1 MKRLLFSVA
10 AVAALLLVVG
20 GVSFAAPAKITIS
33 FWNGVGSP
41 ENVVLSKLIAEFNAT
56 NKDNITVQESVMD
69 WGTLYPK
76 LLLDSKAGNAP
87 DALLVQQSSL
97 KQETDLGLLTDLTK
111 LATAN
116 GFTQSG
122 FVSTAWAGTFVNG
135 KQYAIP
141 FDMHPLALYYNV
153 KMFREAGLD
162 PNTPPKNRKEF
173 IDALK
178 KLTHDQQ
185 YGMGLSYGGGIPF
198 RIWMSLVWQHKGG
211 DILSGNLAKS
221 AFNTAAGVESLQFL
235 HDLVYTYKVV
245 PEQEDSPDD
254 DFAKGIVAMD
264 ISGPWSMYDF
274 NRVDGLEYG
283 TAPLP
288 VIFDQPAAWA
298 DSHVMVLPNTKNAA
312 NMAAGMKLL
321 KFLSSKGLTWTTE
334 AGHLPVRND
343 ILADSAFKGLVKS
356 QAFAKTLATA
366 HYYPSV
372 AKRDEVFGRSATS
385 PLVMMMQTIMLNQ
398 GSAQDAVA
406 AAESA
411 VNEILARK

>member
-1 MKRLLFSVA
+1 
-10 AVAALLLVVG
+10 
-20 GVSFAAPAKITIS
+20 
-33 FWNGVGSP
+33 
-41 ENVVLSKLIAEFNAT
+41 
-56 NKDNITVQESVMD
+56 MD

-385 PLVMMMQTIMLNQ
+385 PLVMMQTIMLNQ